1 MWNGNFYR
9 SLCFLREVG
18 EQVYWHKYGN
28 VVCCEGTVKQ
38 LTAQVTMMEGTMS
51 TEVRVKTVILPG
63 GKIEIS
69 TPELIPGRR
78 ATVVV
83 TIEDNEAV
91 EQPHVIDI
99 LKTLAGH
106 RLYQSVEEVDAY
118 IREERDAWEC

>member
-1 MWNGNFYR
+1 
-9 SLCFLREVG
+9 
-18 EQVYWHKYGN
+18 
-28 VVCCEGTVKQ
+28 
-38 LTAQVTMMEGTMS
+38 MEGTMA
-51 TEVRVKTVILPG
+51 TEVRVKTVVLPG
-63 GKIEIS
+63 GRIEIS

-83 TIEDNEAV
+83 TIEDNEPI

-106 RLYQSVEEVDAY
+106 RLYQSAEEVDAY

>member
-1 MWNGNFYR
+1 MIVMFLCNGLWQDRRVAY
-9 SLCFLREVG
+9 LHCC
-18 EQVYWHKYGN
+18 GN
-28 VVCCEGTVKQ
+28 VVWCKGTHKQ
-38 LTAQVTMMEGTMS
+38 LVAQNTTMEGTMA

-69 TPELIPGRR
+69 TPELIPGRL

-83 TIEDNEAV
+83 TIEDNETI

-99 LKTLAGH
+99 LKTLTGH
-106 RLYQSVEEVDAY
+106 RLYQSAEEVDAY

>member
-1 MWNGNFYR
+1 M
-9 SLCFLREVG
+9 
-18 EQVYWHKYGN
+18 
-28 VVCCEGTVKQ
+28 
-38 LTAQVTMMEGTMS
+38 A
-51 TEVRVKTVILPG
+51 TEVRVKTFVLPG

-99 LKTLAGH
+99 LKTLPGH
-106 RLYQSVEEVDAY
+106 QLYQSAEEVNAN
-118 IREERDAWEC
+118 IREEREAWED

>member
-1 MWNGNFYR
+1 MVYKHIHPAQNTPM
-9 SLCFLREVG
+9 EV
-18 EQVYWHKYGN
+18 
-28 VVCCEGTVKQ
+28 
-38 LTAQVTMMEGTMS
+38 TMS

-83 TIEDNEAV
+83 TIEDNEVV

-99 LKTLAGH
+99 LKTLDGH
-106 RLYQSVEEVDAY
+106 RLYQSAEEVDTY
-118 IREERDAWEC
+118 IREERDAWEN